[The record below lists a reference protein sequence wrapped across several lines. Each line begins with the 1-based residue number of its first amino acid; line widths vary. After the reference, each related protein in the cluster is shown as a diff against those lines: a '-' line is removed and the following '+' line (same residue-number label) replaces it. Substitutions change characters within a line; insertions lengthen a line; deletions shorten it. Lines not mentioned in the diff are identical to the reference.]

1 MDYDTVELLVGAAL
15 AFIPVIVLV
24 FAGLWCLKKAR
35 VRMPIYVVAGL
46 LGSLAYGR
54 FAAHLAFIVF
64 PPPFDAAL
72 ESGGSLDPRG
82 MILLFGAMVGCAAG
96 LITTV
101 VFGVLSLLPQ
111 LWRKRA
117 AARGTRRTGGGSGS
131 TRGANAGTGTTAGTG
146 ANATGRITRRAG

>member
-35 VRMPIYVVAGL
+35 VRMPLYVVAGL
-46 LGSLAYGR
+46 LASLAYGR
-54 FAAHLAFIVF
+54 FAAHLAFMIF
-64 PPPFDAAL
+64 PPPLDPAYAG
-72 ESGGSLDPRG
+72 EGSLDPRG

-96 LITTV
+96 LITTI

-111 LWRKRA
+111 LRRKRA
-117 AARGTRRTGGGSGS
+117 DGQRTGTGGTRR
-131 TRGANAGTGTTAGTG
+131 APH
-146 ANATGRITRRAG
+146 RAG